1 MYHATLRMTDA
12 EDFAFRYSIL
22 ETNGTVPTD
31 FPAMVHLLVVSQD
44 DAAVFTLTEGEGD
57 GLTTIDASGSVDVY
71 KSAAT
76 HGLTPGRYDVG
87 CTYTSGTLVKQPFVG
102 TLVVSEGNLP

>member
-22 ETNGTVPTD
+22 EANGTVPAA
-31 FPAMVHLLVVSQD
+31 FPAAVHSIVVSQ
-44 DAAVFTLTEGEGD
+44 AGATVFTLTEGA
-57 GLTTIDASGSVDVY
+57 GLTTTDASGSVDVF

-76 HGLTPGRYDVG
+76 HGLKPSRYDVG

>member
-1 MYHATLRMTDA
+1 MRMTDA
-12 EDFAFRYSIL
+12 EDFSFRVFTL
-22 ETNGTVPTD
+22 NNEGTVPDD
-31 FPAMVHLLVVSQD
+31 FPSRVFHLEVSQND
-44 DAAVFTLTEGEGD
+44 EVLFTLTEGA
-57 GLTTIDASGSVDVY
+57 GLTPIDETAAVDVF